1 VQPAGFAEGAAG
13 FTGVADERGDRL
25 AAREQ
30 AADDFAA
37 DAGGADHRGGHRIS
51 LVRAR
56 WPTRPGGGPPAGG
69 GPGGRDRTAALSL
82 GRAPMP
88 SSRLDRGE
96 SFPDEVMIVMRRTA
110 LANAHVAC
118 LHTALA
124 RPGPSLNVTASDPG
138 TMLPV
143 MRWDAPLEF
152 HLAPM
157 FLAGTFDARDVA
169 TYGGRPPHDDY
180 RLQRPVIAV
189 ATLDESFR
197 LLSELL
203 GSDSSDPLLALADL
217 LTRSAAAFGRYDVS
231 VSLVLAWAMIET
243 MINDLWER
251 FIDQTEARA
260 GLAGFSVAP
269 MPPFPEATLRA
280 SCG

>member
-1 VQPAGFAEGAAG
+1 
-13 FTGVADERGDRL
+13 
-25 AAREQ
+25 
-30 AADDFAA
+30 
-37 DAGGADHRGGHRIS
+37 
-51 LVRAR
+51 
-56 WPTRPGGGPPAGG
+56 
-69 GPGGRDRTAALSL
+69 
-82 GRAPMP
+82 MP

-124 RPGPSLNVTASDPG
+124 RPGPSLNVTAIDPG

-157 FLAGTFDARDVA
+157 FLAGTFDARDAA

-197 LLSELL
+197 MLSELL

-217 LTRSAAAFGRYDVS
+217 LTRSAAAFGRYDFS
-231 VSLVLAWAMIET
+231 VSLILAWAMIET
-243 MINDLWER
+243 MITDLWER
-251 FIDQTEARA
+251 FIDQTGARA
-260 GLAGFSVAP
+260 GDEDVPFMNANRRRRLTDSPDLTASLVVEMLSLHEVINFPLYRRLSDVRRARNKYMHELRPVEYRLAASAMEVAEELLLAVHGLRFQ
-269 MPPFPEATLRA
+269 MPRSMVLYH
-280 SCG
+280 